1 MMPHC
6 PPPSLSPTLQLWD
19 PKATKKVP
27 SSLVYTA
34 RCFATGVLYM
44 VLHQVKT
51 VCLFA
56 LYASIGSPPVVVESV
71 SKSAKHCTS
80 PNMLYKDIRV

>member
-1 MMPHC
+1 MPHC

-56 LYASIGSPPVVVESV
+56 LYASIGSPVVVESV
-71 SKSAKHCTS
+71 SKSAKYCTS
-80 PNMLYKDIRV
+80 PNMLYKDIHV